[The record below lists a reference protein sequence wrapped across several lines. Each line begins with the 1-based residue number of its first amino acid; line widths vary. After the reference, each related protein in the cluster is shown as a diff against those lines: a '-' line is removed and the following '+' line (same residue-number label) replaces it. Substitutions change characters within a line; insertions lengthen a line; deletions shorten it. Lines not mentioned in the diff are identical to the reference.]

1 MDRNIYDWLKKYTAS
16 KLAAGGAL
24 RRRVWVLLSVLVIFG
39 AADGLGQT
47 THTWTGGGGKGNQK
61 WSKKDNWSDEG
72 APANKSTNSFVFSG
86 SAGEFAPDNDRSHLS
101 AASIVFAAKAAT
113 NAQSYDLVGNGLG
126 LLGGVTNLSARGH
139 TLSLDL
145 ILDAPKVEISTM
157 EGNLTLA
164 GAVSGEGSL
173 VKAGA
178 ATLVLSGSNRFGG
191 SLVVDCGVL
200 DLASRSGAAAGS
212 VSSVSVSQGATLLLS
227 RDNQVNDAAAVTL
240 SGGTI
245 WRSGGVG
252 EVFGN
257 LHVTAPSLVDFGTG
271 APGTLSFG
279 TYTPDVLLSVGNFVP
294 GNILTF
300 QQDLSGSI
308 NNQSLFL
315 FDHGFTAAWGGS
327 TFVITA
333 IPEPSAFIAAGV
345 LIVIMSWP
353 SRRLMVRD
361 FKRIVGLRTT
371 GSRRS
376 QARYRGHSCPTAG
389 GDKGSN
395 GPPRHPAEVAPR

>member
-1 MDRNIYDWLKKYTAS
+1 M
-16 KLAAGGAL
+16 
-24 RRRVWVLLSVLVIFG
+24 
-39 AADGLGQT
+39 
-47 THTWTGGGGKGNQK
+47 
-61 WSKKDNWSDEG
+61 
-72 APANKSTNSFVFSG
+72 
-86 SAGEFAPDNDRSHLS
+86 
-101 AASIVFAAKAAT
+101 FAAKAAT

-126 LLGGVTNLSARGH
+126 LLGGVTNLSTRGH
-139 TLSLDL
+139 TFSLDL
-145 ILDAPKVEISTM
+145 NLYAPKVEISTM

-164 GAVSGEGSL
+164 GAVSGKGSL

-191 SLVVDCGVL
+191 SLGVDSGVL

-212 VSSVSVSQGATLLLS
+212 VSSVSVSQGAILLLS

-245 WRSGGVG
+245 WRGGGVG

-257 LHVTAPSLVDFGTG
+257 LHVSASSLVDFGTG

-315 FDHGFTAAWGGS
+315 FDHGFTAAWDGS

-371 GSRRS
+371 GSRRF

-395 GPPRHPAEVAPR
+395 GPPRHPAVVAPR

>member
-1 MDRNIYDWLKKYTAS
+1 M
-16 KLAAGGAL
+16 
-24 RRRVWVLLSVLVIFG
+24 
-39 AADGLGQT
+39 
-47 THTWTGGGGKGNQK
+47 
-61 WSKKDNWSDEG
+61 
-72 APANKSTNSFVFSG
+72 
-86 SAGEFAPDNDRSHLS
+86 
-101 AASIVFAAKAAT
+101 FAAKAGT

-126 LLGGVTNLSARGH
+126 LLGGVTNLSTRGH

-145 ILDAPKVEISTM
+145 LLDAPRVQISTM

-164 GAVSGEGSL
+164 GAVSGGGSL

-178 ATLVLSGSNRFGG
+178 ATLVMSGSNSFGG
-191 SLVVDCGVL
+191 SLEVDSGVL
-200 DLASRSGAAAGS
+200 DLASRSGGAAGA
-212 VSSVSVSQGATLLLS
+212 VSSLSVSQGATLLLS
-227 RDNQVNDAAAVTL
+227 RDNQVNDAAAITL
-240 SGGTI
+240 SGGI
-245 WRSGGVG
+245 IRRSGGVD

-257 LHVTAPSLVDFGTG
+257 LHVTASSLVDFGTS

-279 TYTPDVLLSVGNFVP
+279 TYTPSALLSVGNFVP

-300 QQDLSGSI
+300 RQDLSGSI

-315 FDHGFTAAWGGS
+315 FDNGFTAAWDGS

-345 LIVIMSWP
+345 LIVVMSWS

-376 QARYRGHSCPTAG
+376 QARYRAHSCPTAG
-389 GDKGSN
+389 GDKGSD
-395 GPPRHPAEVAPR
+395 GLPRHPAVVAPR

>member
-1 MDRNIYDWLKKYTAS
+1 MDRNIYDWLKKFTAS

-24 RRRVWVLLSVLVIFG
+24 RRQVWVLLSVLVIFG
-39 AADGLGQT
+39 PADGLGQT
-47 THTWTGGGGKGNQK
+47 TYSWTGGGGAGNQQ
-61 WSKKDNWSDEG
+61 WSKKNNWSGAG

-86 SAGEFAPDNDRSHLS
+86 SAGEFMPDNDRSHLS

-126 LLGGVTNLSARGH
+126 LLGGVTNLSTRGH

-145 ILDAPKVEISTM
+145 VLQAPKVEIGTM

-164 GAVSGEGSL
+164 GAVSGGGSL

-178 ATLVLSGSNRFGG
+178 ATLVLSGSNRFDGRLG
-191 SLVVDCGVL
+191 VDSGVL
-200 DLASRSGAAAGS
+200 DLASSSGAAAGS
-212 VSSVSVSQGATLLLS
+212 VSSVSVSPGATLLLS
-227 RDNQVNDAAAVTL
+227 RNNQVNDAAAVTL

-252 EVFGN
+252 EVFGH
-257 LHVTAPSLVDFGTG
+257 LSVTVSSLVDFGTG

-308 NNQSLFL
+308 NNQNLFL
-315 FDHGFTAAWGGS
+315 FDHGFSAAWDGS

-333 IPEPSAFIAAGV
+333 IPEPSAGIAAAAAMIV
-345 LIVIMSWP
+345 LMIGA
-353 SRRLMVRD
+353 SRRLMVRH
-361 FKRIVGLRTT
+361 FKRIVGLR
-371 GSRRS
+371 
-376 QARYRGHSCPTAG
+376 AVLLG
-389 GDKGSN
+389 G
-395 GPPRHPAEVAPR
+395 APR